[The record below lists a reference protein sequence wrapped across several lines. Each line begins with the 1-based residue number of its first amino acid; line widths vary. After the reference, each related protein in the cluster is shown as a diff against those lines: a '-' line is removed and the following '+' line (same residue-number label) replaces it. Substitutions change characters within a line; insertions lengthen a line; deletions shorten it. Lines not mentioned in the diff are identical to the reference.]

1 MHLDEWGGGPRI
13 VQGQNEAMKILPEEA
28 DLASTFQQ
36 QLKEENPKHAKN
48 KAFEEDADIGHIE
61 SQLEETFKV
70 TSQEDS
76 RPDGEKKDRVSLGM
90 QNLMTK
96 NNHLSRD
103 KRAIQNH
110 RDHQRKKRK
119 VKKERKSVLA
129 REKAKLKDE
138 IKELKKQ
145 KMKTK
150 KEIEKLKKRK
160 RPDERRK
167 SKGKNINRDSEFC
180 IEKWATFSNA
190 AIGPAAS
197 IIKQVAVVVL

>member
-1 MHLDEWGGGPRI
+1 MP
-13 VQGQNEAMKILPEEA
+13 QEA

-48 KAFEEDADIGHIE
+48 KAFEEDADIGHNE
-61 SQLEETFKV
+61 SQLEEE
-70 TSQEDS
+70 EDS
-76 RPDGEKKDRVSLGM
+76 RPDREKKDRVSLGM
-90 QNLMTK
+90 QNLMPK
-96 NNHLSRD
+96 NNHLSWD

-119 VKKERKSVLA
+119 VKKERKSDLA

-160 RPDERRK
+160 RPDERWK
-167 SKGKNINRDSEFC
+167 SKGKNMNRDSEFC

-197 IIKQVAVVVL
+197 IIKQVAVLFL